1 MRKILLLFA
10 AIAALSSCTITKRH
24 YAPGYHVEWK
34 SLGNNKIENRNLEK
48 QASNLD
54 ESYPMSN
61 DELVCDRENDVEL
74 IQQSSNVIGE
84 DLTTFELPKESEDIG
99 YAEFFISQNKTI
111 ARDTIIDDAKPSDYD
126 SKVVRVN
133 SEKNKMAMIGFY
145 LSILGLWLPL
155 TILPGFICS
164 LIGYN
169 QIKKGK
175 GVGKKD
181 AVAGML
187 ISGIYMFAVI
197 VILLWVLFVSG
208 VPYY

>member
-34 SLGNNKIENRNLEK
+34 SLGNNKIENRNVEN

-54 ESYPMSN
+54 ESDPISN
-61 DELVCDRENDVEL
+61 DKLVCDLETDVEL
-74 IQQSSNVIGE
+74 IQQSPNVIGE
-84 DLTTFELPKESEDIG
+84 SLNTFDSSQELEESGSVEL
-99 YAEFFISQNKTI
+99 FISRNQTI
-111 ARDTIIDDAKPSDYD
+111 TRDTIIDDAKPSDYD
-126 SKVVRVN
+126 SKIIHIK
-133 SEKNKMAMIGFY
+133 SEKNKLALIGFY
-145 LSILGLWLPL
+145 LSLLGLWLPL
-155 TILPGFICS
+155 TVLPGFICS
-164 LIGYN
+164 LMAYK

-187 ISGIYMFAVI
+187 ISGIYMFVVAFI
-197 VILLWVLFVSG
+197 VLWVLFVSG
-208 VPYY
+208 VPN

>member
-34 SLGNNKIENRNLEK
+34 SLGNNKIENRNVEN

-54 ESYPMSN
+54 ESDPISN
-61 DELVCDRENDVEL
+61 DKLVCDLETDVEL
-74 IQQSSNVIGE
+74 IQQSPNVIGE
-84 DLTTFELPKESEDIG
+84 SLNTFDSSQELEESGSVEL
-99 YAEFFISQNKTI
+99 FISRNQTI
-111 ARDTIIDDAKPSDYD
+111 TRDTIIDDAKPSDYD
-126 SKVVRVN
+126 SKIIHIK
-133 SEKNKMAMIGFY
+133 SEKNKLALIGFY
-145 LSILGLWLPL
+145 LSLLGLWLPL
-155 TILPGFICS
+155 TVLPGFICS
-164 LIGYN
+164 LIAYN

-187 ISGIYMFAVI
+187 ISGIYMFVVAFI
-197 VILLWVLFVSG
+197 VLWVLFVSG
-208 VPYY
+208 VPN